1 MSAPVPFSSTVA
13 ARSVDGATVRFRLGD
28 DWQQGRTAYGGV
40 VAALAAQGM
49 RDVAGADWPAEMTL
63 RSLQCA
69 FIAVVEPGEVEVQV
83 ERLRQGRN
91 MTQLLARIGNPGRL
105 GSVLMGV
112 YGADRPSALTPCHP
126 QRPPARAEAD
136 ALPDMPFIP
145 GLMPPFL
152 QHVETRACE
161 GARPF
166 SGTPSLRSVL
176 HMRLRDADAQAIVPE
191 VLAVLLGDMPAT
203 PALSELT
210 ERAMSSSVTWSL
222 ELRPVPAR
230 IADGWWR
237 IDSESLLV
245 EGGTINHAARLWAP
259 DGRLA
264 AMGTQVVTVFG

>member
-1 MSAPVPFSSTVA
+1 MSAPVPFSATLA
-13 ARSVDGATVRFRLGD
+13 ARTISGNQVRFALGD

-40 VAALAAQGM
+40 VAALAAQAM
-49 RDVAGADWPAEMTL
+49 RDVAGADWPAEVSL

-69 FIAVVEPGEVEVQV
+69 FVSVVEAGEVDVQV

-91 MTQLLARIGNPGRL
+91 MTQVLARIGNPGRL
-105 GSVLMGV
+105 GSVLIGV
-112 YGADRPSALTPCHP
+112 YGADRPSALTPRRP
-126 QRPPARAEAD
+126 QQPAAPAQAEALP
-136 ALPDMPFIP
+136 ALPFVP

-152 QHVETRACE
+152 QHVETRHCE

-166 SGTPSLRSVL
+166 SGTPSVRSMF
-176 HMRLRDADAQAIVPE
+176 HMRLRDGDAEAISPE
-191 VLAVLLGDMPAT
+191 VLAVLLADMPAT
-203 PALSELT
+203 PALSELSD
-210 ERAMSSSVTWSL
+210 RAPSSSVTWSL

-230 IADGWWR
+230 LAAGWWR

-264 AMGTQVVTVFG
+264 ALGTQVVTVFG